1 MSVPSLFVFLVFVVV
16 LIESFRQRRR
26 RHFFC
31 PGVVAPF
38 AKRKKKEKKTG
49 KKRNPHL
56 RAPIQLILRR
66 HTRRKHEERQ
76 NEWQHGRRERQ
87 FCRESRF
94 GTGARFAFERTH
106 AVFDEMSFFFVGDG
120 VIVVVVVVVVVVV
133 IVVLLLLLF
142 PRPPTHEKESFKSAS
157 SSKS

>member
-31 PGVVAPF
+31 PGVAPF
-38 AKRKKKEKKTG
+38 ANERKKKKKR
-49 KKRNPHL
+49 KRNPHL

-120 VIVVVVVVVVVVV
+120 VIVVVVVVVVVV

-157 SSKS
+157 SSSSSSSL